1 MTTFWIFIAL
11 VVVISLMLI
20 WVPHFRQQKMLA
32 AEESG
37 VRKQTNLE
45 LFNERAAILEKELED
60 GLLDQTEFDA
70 LKKELEIG
78 LLQDMK
84 QNGDDSLDTKIQAK
98 GILWPSF
105 MTVCILAISA
115 YLYQSLG
122 AYEELANP
130 PQAEAS
136 PHQGMSSEQ
145 IMAQRVQM
153 MEQQVQADPENSQAW
168 FSLGHAYISA
178 NQFDQAIASFDKV
191 MELVGTAAELL
202 GPKATAMYYKNGQ
215 EMNPQIQALVD
226 QSLALDAQ
234 DPSTLLLVGMDSFF
248 TADYQAAINA
258 WQTILDSGRSDIDRT
273 AVMNAIE
280 SANMRIQA
288 ETGEMPNDSNHNP
301 MTQAAPTAK
310 TVDVEIAISPELA
323 DQVSST
329 DMVFIFARSTQGPKV
344 PLAATK
350 ISANSLPVTVTL
362 DDSTSMGGDVKLSS
376 AQNVEIIAVLSK
388 HGSVK
393 AQTGDLKGVVASVA
407 VGEEAK
413 LMLDTVV
420 Q

>member
-1 MTTFWIFIAL
+1 
-11 VVVISLMLI
+11 
-20 WVPHFRQQKMLA
+20 MLA

-45 LFNERAAILEKELED
+45 LFNERSSVLEKELED

-84 QNGDDSLDTKIQAK
+84 QDGDDSLDTKIQSK
-98 GILWPSF
+98 GILWPSV
-105 MTVCILAISA
+105 MTVCILGISG
-115 YLYQSLG
+115 YFYQTLG
-122 AYEELANP
+122 AYQELSNP

-136 PHQGMSSEQ
+136 PHQGMSPEQ

-215 EMNPQIQALVD
+215 QMNPQIQALVD
-226 QSLALDAQ
+226 QSLSLDAQ

-301 MTQAAPTAK
+301 MTQATTAK

-323 DQVSST
+323 DKVSST

-376 AQNVEIIAVLSK
+376 AENVEIIAVLSK

-393 AQTGDLKGVVASVA
+393 AQAGDLKGVVASVA

-413 LMLDTVV
+413 LTLDTVV